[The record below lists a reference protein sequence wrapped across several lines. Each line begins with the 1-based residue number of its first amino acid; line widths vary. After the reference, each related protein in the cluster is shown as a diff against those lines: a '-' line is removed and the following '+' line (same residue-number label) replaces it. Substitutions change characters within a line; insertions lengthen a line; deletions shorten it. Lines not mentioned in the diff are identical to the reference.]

1 MELLFE
7 FIGEILIEGLVE
19 IVKNKKI
26 SLWLRI
32 PLFLIISIGYLG
44 LLALMIVLCVKSFLD
59 NLLLGIILLVLSLV
73 LLFIYIVFIYKL
85 RKGTLK

>member
-44 LLALMIVLCVKSFLD
+44 IMF
-59 NLLLGIILLVLSLV
+59 LLVFLS
-73 LLFIYIVFIYKL
+73 IKSW
-85 RKGTLK
+85 KDN

>member
-44 LLALMIVLCVKSFLD
+44 IMFLLVFLSIKSWKD
-59 NLLLGIILLVLSLV
+59 NLLFAIILLVLSLILV
-73 LLFIYIVFIYKL
+73 FIYIMFVYKL

>member
-44 LLALMIVLCVKSFLD
+44 LLALMIVLCVKSFSD

-85 RKGTLK
+85 RKGTLE